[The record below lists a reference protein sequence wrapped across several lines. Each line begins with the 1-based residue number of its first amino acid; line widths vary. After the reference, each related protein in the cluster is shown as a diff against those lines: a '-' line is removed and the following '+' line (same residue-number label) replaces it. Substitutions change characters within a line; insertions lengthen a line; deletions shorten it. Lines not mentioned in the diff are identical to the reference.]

1 MYNFWHVLNL
11 ACRSKGQKICPK
23 IKVLF
28 DNFMLVI
35 NKNLSQKTKNTLHC
49 ITSSRFFLH

>member
-1 MYNFWHVLNL
+1 MYNFWRVPNL

-28 DNFMLVI
+28 DDFMLVI
-35 NKNLSQKTKNTLHC
+35 SMGL
-49 ITSSRFFLH
+49 

>member
-1 MYNFWHVLNL
+1 MYNFWRVPNL

-35 NKNLSQKTKNTLHC
+35 FMGL
-49 ITSSRFFLH
+49 